1 MLIIKGADVYAP
13 EHLGMMDVMVCGG
26 KIEKMAGDIPVCYED
41 CQVIDG
47 RGKILAPGIID
58 QHVHLTGGGGEGS
71 FHTRAPEASF
81 SELIRGGVTTVVGLL
96 GTDGITRSVENLLA
110 KVKALREEGITAF
123 CLTGSYG
130 WPSVTVT
137 GDVKKDIVF
146 ISEVLGLKL
155 AISDHRAPNISVDE
169 LIRVAS
175 DVRVAGMLSG
185 KPGIITLHMGD
196 DPRGLEPVFQALER
210 TSIPIKTFRPTH
222 VARNWDLFD
231 QALKFGKMNGY
242 IDITCD
248 SGREKKVAEALRRAR
263 KAGVDLGRITISSDG
278 QGSWSDYDEE
288 GNLVKIGVS
297 SVSAVFRQIMDLVR
311 CGELNLE
318 QALSLA
324 TANPAKALELSAKGR
339 ICPGGDGDLLLIRR
353 DNLAL
358 DMVLAMG
365 RVMMEHGEPVVR
377 GTFE

>member
-248 SGREKKVAEALRRAR
+248 SGREKKVAEALRRAQ
-263 KAGVDLGRITISSDG
+263 KAGEEVGRITISSDG

-318 QALSLA
+318 QALSIA

-339 ICPGGDGDLLLIRR
+339 ICPGADGDLLLIRR

>member
-155 AISDHRAPNISVDE
+155 AVSDHRAPNISVDE
-169 LIRVAS
+169 LFRVAS

-248 SGREKKVAEALRRAR
+248 SGREKKVAEALRRAQ

-318 QALSLA
+318 QAFSIA

-339 ICPGGDGDLLLIRR
+339 ICPGADGDLLLIRR

>member
-155 AISDHRAPNISVDE
+155 AFSDHRAPNISVDE

-248 SGREKKVAEALRRAR
+248 SGREKKVAEALRRAQ

-318 QALSLA
+318 QAFSIA

-339 ICPGGDGDLLLIRR
+339 ICPGADGDLLLIRR

>member
-71 FHTRAPEASF
+71 FHARAPEASF

-155 AISDHRAPNISVDE
+155 AVSDHRAPNISVDE

-248 SGREKKVAEALRRAR
+248 SGREKKVAEALRRAQ

-318 QALSLA
+318 QAFSIA

-339 ICPGGDGDLLLIRR
+339 ICPGADGDLLLIRR

>member
-155 AISDHRAPNISVDE
+155 AVSDHRAPNISVDE

-248 SGREKKVAEALRRAR
+248 SGREKKVAEALRRAQ

-318 QALSLA
+318 QALSIA

-339 ICPGGDGDLLLIRR
+339 ICPGADGDLLLIRR

>member
-278 QGSWSDYDEE
+278 QGRWSDYDEE

-311 CGELNLE
+311 YGELNLE

-339 ICPGGDGDLLLIRR
+339 ICPGADGDLLLIRR

>member
-96 GTDGITRSVENLLA
+96 GTDGTTRSVENLLA

-155 AISDHRAPNISVDE
+155 AVSDHRAPNISVDE

-248 SGREKKVAEALRRAR
+248 SGREKKVAEALRRAQ

-318 QALSLA
+318 QALSIA

-339 ICPGGDGDLLLIRR
+339 ICPGADGDLLLIRR

>member
-248 SGREKKVAEALRRAR
+248 SGREKKVAEALRRAQ

-318 QALSLA
+318 QALSIA

-339 ICPGGDGDLLLIRR
+339 ICPGADGDLLLIRR

>member
-155 AISDHRAPNISVDE
+155 AVSDHRAPNISVDE

-318 QALSLA
+318 QALSIA

-339 ICPGGDGDLLLIRR
+339 ICPGADGDLLLIRR

>member
-155 AISDHRAPNISVDE
+155 AVSDHRAPNISVDE

-248 SGREKKVAEALRRAR
+248 SGREKKVAEALRRAQ

-318 QALSLA
+318 QAFSIA

-339 ICPGGDGDLLLIRR
+339 ICPGADGDLLLIRR

>member
-248 SGREKKVAEALRRAR
+248 SGREKKVADALRRAR

-318 QALSLA
+318 QALSIA

-339 ICPGGDGDLLLIRR
+339 ICPGADGDLLLIRR

>member
-339 ICPGGDGDLLLIRR
+339 ICPRADGDLLLIRR

>member
-248 SGREKKVAEALRRAR
+248 SGREKKVAEALRRAQ

-278 QGSWSDYDEE
+278 QGRWSDYDEG

-318 QALSLA
+318 QALSIA

-339 ICPGGDGDLLLIRR
+339 ICPGADGDLLLIRR

>member
-222 VARNWDLFD
+222 VA
-231 QALKFGKMNGY
+231 
-242 IDITCD
+242 
-248 SGREKKVAEALRRAR
+248 
-263 KAGVDLGRITISSDG
+263 
-278 QGSWSDYDEE
+278 
-288 GNLVKIGVS
+288 
-297 SVSAVFRQIMDLVR
+297 
-311 CGELNLE
+311 
-318 QALSLA
+318 
-324 TANPAKALELSAKGR
+324 
-339 ICPGGDGDLLLIRR
+339 
-353 DNLAL
+353 
-358 DMVLAMG
+358 
-365 RVMMEHGEPVVR
+365 
-377 GTFE
+377 

>member
-155 AISDHRAPNISVDE
+155 AVSDHRAPNISVDE

-248 SGREKKVAEALRRAR
+248 SGREKKVAEALRRAQ

-339 ICPGGDGDLLLIRR
+339 ICPGADGDLLLIRR

>member
-248 SGREKKVAEALRRAR
+248 SGREKKVAEALRRAQ

-339 ICPGGDGDLLLIRR
+339 ICPGADGDLLLIRR

>member
-155 AISDHRAPNISVDE
+155 AVSDHRAPNISVDE

-318 QALSLA
+318 QAFSIA

-339 ICPGGDGDLLLIRR
+339 ICPGADGDLLLIRR

>member
-339 ICPGGDGDLLLIRR
+339 ICPGADGDLLLIRR

>member
-155 AISDHRAPNISVDE
+155 AVSDHRAPNISVDE

-222 VARNWDLFD
+222 MARNWDLFD

-248 SGREKKVAEALRRAR
+248 SGREKKVAEALRRAQ

-318 QALSLA
+318 QAFSIA

-339 ICPGGDGDLLLIRR
+339 ICPGADGDLLLIRR

>member
-26 KIEKMAGDIPVCYED
+26 KIEKMDGDIPVCYED

-175 DVRVAGMLSG
+175 DVRGAGMLSG

-248 SGREKKVAEALRRAR
+248 SGREKKVAEALRRAQ

-318 QALSLA
+318 QALSIA

-339 ICPGGDGDLLLIRR
+339 ICPGADGDLLLIRR

-365 RVMMEHGEPVVR
+365 RVMMEHREPDVR
-377 GTFE
+377 GTYE

>member
-248 SGREKKVAEALRRAR
+248 SGREKKVAEALRRAQ

-318 QALSLA
+318 QALSIA

-339 ICPGGDGDLLLIRR
+339 ICPGADGDLLLIRR

-365 RVMMEHGEPVVR
+365 RVMMGHGEPVVR

>member
-248 SGREKKVAEALRRAR
+248 SGREKKVAEALRRAQ

-311 CGELNLE
+311 YGELNLE

-339 ICPGGDGDLLLIRR
+339 ICPGADGDLLLIRR

>member
-146 ISEVLGLKL
+146 ISEVPGLKL
-155 AISDHRAPNISVDE
+155 AVSDHRAPHISVDE

-248 SGREKKVAEALRRAR
+248 SGREKKVAEALRRAQ

-318 QALSLA
+318 QAFSIA

-339 ICPGGDGDLLLIRR
+339 ICPGADGDLLLIRR

>member
-248 SGREKKVAEALRRAR
+248 SGREKKVAEALRRVR

-339 ICPGGDGDLLLIRR
+339 ICPGADGDLLLIRR

>member
-339 ICPGGDGDLLLIRR
+339 ICPGADGDLLLICR

>member
-123 CLTGSYG
+123 CLAGSYG

-248 SGREKKVAEALRRAR
+248 SGREKKVAEALRRAQ

-318 QALSLA
+318 QAFSIA

-339 ICPGGDGDLLLIRR
+339 ICPGADGDLLLIRR

>member
-110 KVKALREEGITAF
+110 KVKTLREEGITAF

-339 ICPGGDGDLLLIRR
+339 ICPGADGDLLLIRR

>member
-1 MLIIKGADVYAP
+1 M
-13 EHLGMMDVMVCGG
+13 
-26 KIEKMAGDIPVCYED
+26 
-41 CQVIDG
+41 
-47 RGKILAPGIID
+47 
-58 QHVHLTGGGGEGS
+58 
-71 FHTRAPEASF
+71 
-81 SELIRGGVTTVVGLL
+81 GLL

-155 AISDHRAPNISVDE
+155 AVSDHRAPNISVDE

-248 SGREKKVAEALRRAR
+248 SGREKKVAEALRRAQ

-318 QALSLA
+318 QAFSIA

-339 ICPGGDGDLLLIRR
+339 ICPGADGDLLLIRR

>member
-1 MLIIKGADVYAP
+1 MLIIKGAKVYAP
-13 EHLGMMDVMVCGG
+13 EYLGAVDVMVCGG
-26 KIEKMAGDIPVCYED
+26 KIEKIGKDIPVCYED

-81 SELIRGGVTTVVGLL
+81 SELVRGGVTTVVGLL

-110 KVKALREEGITAF
+110 KVKALREEGITAY

-130 WPSVTVT
+130 WPSITVT

-146 ISEVLGLKL
+146 ISEILGLKL
-155 AISDHRAPNISVDE
+155 AISDHRAPNISVEE
-169 LIRVAS
+169 LIRAAS
-175 DVRVAGMLSG
+175 DVRVAGMLSD
-185 KPGIITLHMGD
+185 KPGMITLHMGD
-196 DPRGLEPVFQALER
+196 DPRGLEPVFEALKR

-222 VARNWDLFD
+222 VARNWDLFE
-231 QALKFGKMNGY
+231 QAVRFAKMGGY

-248 SGREKKVAEALRRAR
+248 SGSGRKLAEALRRALA
-263 KAGVDLGRITISSDG
+263 AGVDFERITISSDG

-288 GNLVKIGVS
+288 GNLVRIGVS
-297 SVSAVFRQIMDLVR
+297 SVSAMYRQLRDLVR
-311 CGELNLE
+311 EEGLDLE
-318 QALSLA
+318 KAFALAAS
-324 TANPAKALELSAKGR
+324 NPARALGLSAKGH
-339 ICPGGDGDLLLIRR
+339 ICAGADGDLLLI
-353 DNLAL
+353 DQESLAL
-358 DMVLAMG
+358 DGVLAMG
-365 RVMMEHGEPVVR
+365 RVLMRDGELAVK

>member
-13 EHLGMMDVMVCGG
+13 EHLGVMDVMVCGG
-26 KIEKMAGDIPVCYED
+26 KIEKMDRYIPVCYED
-41 CQVIDG
+41 SQVIDG

-71 FHTRAPEASF
+71 FHTRAPEASL

-130 WPSVTVT
+130 WPSVTIT
-137 GDVKKDIVF
+137 GDTKKDIVF
-146 ISEVLGLKL
+146 ISEILGLKL
-155 AISDHRAPNISVDE
+155 AISDHRAPNISVDQ
-169 LIRVAS
+169 LIRAAS

-185 KPGIITLHMGD
+185 KPGIVTLHMGD
-196 DPRGLEPVFQALER
+196 DPRGLEPVFEALDR

-222 VARNWDLFD
+222 VARNWDLYE
-231 QALKFGKMNGY
+231 QALKFAAMGGY

-248 SGREKKVAEALRRAR
+248 CGPDKEVAEALRRAE
-263 KAGVDLGRITISSDG
+263 KAGADFERLTLSSDG

-288 GNLVKIGVS
+288 GNLVRIGVS
-297 SVSAVFRQIMDLVR
+297 SVSAVYRQITELVKEE
-311 CGELNLE
+311 GMELEKVLP
-318 QALSLA
+318 LA
-324 TANPAKALELSAKGR
+324 TSNPARTLEFSEKGHIR
-339 ICPGGDGDLLLIRR
+339 RGADGDILLINRET
-353 DNLAL
+353 LAL
-358 DMVLAMG
+358 DMVLSMG
-365 RVMMEHGEPVVR
+365 RIMMENGEVTVR

>member
-339 ICPGGDGDLLLIRR
+339 ICPGADGDLLLIRR

-365 RVMMEHGEPVVR
+365 CVMMEHGEPVVR

>member
-96 GTDGITRSVENLLA
+96 GTDGITRSMENLLA

-155 AISDHRAPNISVDE
+155 AVSDHRAPNISVDE

-248 SGREKKVAEALRRAR
+248 SGREKKVAEALRRAQ

-318 QALSLA
+318 QAFSIA

-339 ICPGGDGDLLLIRR
+339 ICPGADGDLLLIRR

>member
-155 AISDHRAPNISVDE
+155 AVSDHRAPNISVDE

-339 ICPGGDGDLLLIRR
+339 ICPGADGDLLLICR

>member
-248 SGREKKVAEALRRAR
+248 SGREKKVAEALRRAQ

-318 QALSLA
+318 QAFSIA

-339 ICPGGDGDLLLIRR
+339 ICPGADGDLLLIRR